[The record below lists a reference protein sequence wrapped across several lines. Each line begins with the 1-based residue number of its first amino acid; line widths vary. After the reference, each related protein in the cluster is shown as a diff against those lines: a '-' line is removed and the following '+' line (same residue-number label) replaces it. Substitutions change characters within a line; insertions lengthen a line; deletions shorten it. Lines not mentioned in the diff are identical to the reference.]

1 MDAIKVLVVEDK
13 MLVASA
19 IAAALEKHGLQVTGI
34 CRSGDQALSQLDK
47 EQPDLIL
54 MDIELDGPLDGI
66 ATSELINRRLPVPII
81 YLSDYTDDR
90 TVDRAKKTFPANYL
104 SKPFNEAELIRAI
117 DIAFTNYN
125 ARIGTPEGT
134 LLGDH
139 VFVRTNSQAYQK
151 VAYSDIFYLKAGG
164 SYCQIFMEDKT
175 LTLSN
180 SMNNIH
186 QQLNHKDFM
195 RVHRS
200 FVVNVKKIT
209 FIEGRVIHLGKHRV
223 QMNEESHKELLTRL
237 KLVK

>member
-1 MDAIKVLVVEDK
+1 MDRIKVLIVEDK
-13 MLVASA
+13 VLVASS
-19 IAAALEKHGLQVTGI
+19 IAATLEKYHLQVAGI
-34 CRSGDQALSQLDK
+34 CRSGDQALSHVDK
-47 EQPDLIL
+47 DRPDLIL
-54 MDIELDGPLDGI
+54 MDIELDGPLDGV

-90 TVDRAKKTFPANYL
+90 TVERAKKTFPANYL
-104 SKPFNEAELIRAI
+104 SKPFNEAELVRAI

-125 ARIGTPEGT
+125 AGIRTQAGI

-139 VFVRTNSQAYQK
+139 VFVRTNNQVYEK
-151 VAYSDIFYLKAGG
+151 VAYSEIFYLKAGG
-164 SYCQIFMEDKT
+164 SYCQIFTEDKT
-175 LTLSN
+175 LTMSN

-186 QQLNHKDFM
+186 RQLNHKDFM

-209 FIEGRVIHLGKHRV
+209 SIEGRVIRLGKHRV
-223 QMNEESHKELLTRL
+223 QMNEESHRELLARL